1 MSDLTSLD
9 KLKQIVSSE
18 WVESYVPSAGATA
31 KFHQLNIK
39 QQKEIIKSAVDGLLA
54 SLTFSIAT
62 NDIIKANSA
71 EPKDYLVTDKPL
83 ILLNLRRKS
92 VGDTVTLTKEDREF
106 KTTITSIIANAN
118 IPTSFD
124 HPPLTEGDISLT
136 TKIPTLSEDT
146 KINLEVK
153 KLFDKFK
160 DEQKLSEVIGE
171 LFVIE
176 LIKYVKE
183 INFKSGAD
191 IIKIDFN
198 TLSFDQKLK
207 TFETLPMSLNY
218 KLVKYVTSTRETE
231 LKLLE
236 VVDTQEK
243 YNITID
249 SAFFFKE

>member
-31 KFHQLNIK
+31 KFHPLNIK

-71 EPKDYLVTDKPL
+71 EPKEYLVTDKPL
-83 ILLNLRRKS
+83 ILLNLRKKS
-92 VGDTVTLTKEDREF
+92 VGDDITLTKDGKEF
-106 KTTITSIIANAN
+106 KTTITSVIANAN
-118 IPTSFD
+118 VPTNAN
-124 HPPLTEGDISLT
+124 HPILEEGDISLT
-136 TKIPTLSEDT
+136 TKTPTLDEDT

-153 KLFDKFK
+153 KLFDKLK
-160 DEQKLSEVIGE
+160 DEQKLREVIGE

-183 INFKSGAD
+183 INFKSGTD
-191 IIKIDFN
+191 MVKIDLN

-218 KLVKYVTSTRETE
+218 KLVKHVTAVRETE

-236 VVDTQEK
+236 VVDAQEK

>member
-18 WVESYVPSAGATA
+18 IVESYIPSTGATA
-31 KFHQLNIK
+31 KFYPLNIK
-39 QQKEIIKSAVDGLLA
+39 QQKEIIKTAVDGLLA

-62 NDIIKANSA
+62 NDIIKTNAI
-71 EPKDYLVTDKPL
+71 EQKDYLVTDKPL

-92 VGDTVTLTKEDREF
+92 VGDTVTLTKEDKEF
-106 KTTITSIIANAN
+106 KTTITSITTNAN
-118 IPTSFD
+118 TPTSFD

-183 INFKSGAD
+183 INFKSGTD

-236 VVDTQEK
+236 VVDGQEK

>member
-18 WVESYVPSAGATA
+18 WVESYGPSAGATA
-31 KFHQLNIK
+31 KFHPLNIK

-92 VGDTVTLTKEDREF
+92 VGDTVTLTKEVREF